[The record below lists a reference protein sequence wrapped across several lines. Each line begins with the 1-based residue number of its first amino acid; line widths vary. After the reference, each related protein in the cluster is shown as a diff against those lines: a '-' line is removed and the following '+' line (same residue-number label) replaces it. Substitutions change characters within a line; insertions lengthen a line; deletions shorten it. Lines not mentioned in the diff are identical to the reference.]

1 MHSSGSRRAQSHYD
15 RPTLTDPVD
24 ARLLILIPIFEDWA
38 AAALL
43 LPDLDRALHAA
54 DLHAA
59 VWLVDDGSIEPPPQ
73 SLGARDY
80 RALDSIHVLRLRRNL
95 GHQRAIAIGLAA
107 AHEQFRPSAVVVMDG
122 DGEDAPDDVPRLVA
136 ALRACG
142 GRKIVF
148 AERRRRA
155 EHALFKAFYAA
166 YRWGHRLLTGIS
178 VRVGNFS
185 IVPAIQL
192 ERIVVVSEL
201 WNHYAAAV
209 DQARLPR
216 ETIPTRRLPR
226 LTGASRMNFTSLV
239 THGLRALSVHAE
251 LIGVRLLV
259 LAIVLAIVLVA
270 APVIVF
276 GTRMVTLSAVPAWA
290 VVLIGALALVVAQT
304 VASAVVFVFLV
315 LHGRSQPL
323 FIPIRDYV
331 HFVKTLTSL
340 SPASS
345 TSAHVG

>member
-1 MHSSGSRRAQSHYD
+1 M
-15 RPTLTDPVD
+15 TDPVD
-24 ARLLILIPIFEDWA
+24 ARLLILIPIYDDWA

-54 DLHAA
+54 DLRAT

-73 SLGARDY
+73 TLGARDY
-80 RALDSIHVLRLRRNL
+80 RALDSINVLTLRRNL

-136 ALRACG
+136 ALRACH
-142 GRKIVF
+142 GRNIVF

-185 IVPAIQL
+185 IVPAVQL
-192 ERIVVVSEL
+192 ARIVVVSEL

-216 ETIPTRRLPR
+216 ETIPTRRFPR
-226 LTGASRMNFTSLV
+226 LIGASRMNFTSLV

-259 LAIVLAIVLVA
+259 FTLVIA
-270 APVIVF
+270 TILVMLTLIVF
-276 GTRMVTLSAVPAWA
+276 GVWLAALSAVPGWA
-290 VVLIGALALVVAQT
+290 VSIGGLLALLLCQA

-323 FIPIRDYV
+323 FIPIRDYAY
-331 HFVKTLTSL
+331 FVKSLTSL
-340 SPASS
+340 SPAS
-345 TSAHVG
+345 TSARVG